1 MRIFH
6 VRDADLSNACC
17 TPHIYAS
24 SMPIEPM
31 SPNMDPKTDRTVS
44 GTSNAGT
51 SSAGNPTASWRT
63 GRWVTLIYVVVA
75 LGAPLLVYAGPD
87 VMSPTAP
94 LIADKALDGKLTMRI
109 HTLHANASAAA
120 NLRR

>member
-1 MRIFH
+1 MRIFR
-6 VRDADLSNACC
+6 VRDADLSTACR
-17 TPHIYAS
+17 TQDIYAS

-31 SPNMDPKTDRTVS
+31 KPNMDTATDRTVS
-44 GTSNAGT
+44 VTDNASN
-51 SSAGNPTASWRT
+51 PRASFRT

-94 LIADKALDGKLTMRI
+94 LIADKALDGELTMRI
-109 HTLHANASAAA
+109 HAFHANASQAA
-120 NLRR
+120 NPRR